1 MVEHACSPPA
11 LPGEA
16 DAAISHSRIFAHF
29 SDSAYFG
36 PECRSRVKR
45 VIPVAGSQA
54 YEASSLA
61 FVASRL
67 YGDRSSGR
75 ESRIPSAA
83 SCAKQRNKG
92 GLRR

>member
-16 DAAISHSRIFAHF
+16 DAAFSHSRIFAHF

-45 VIPVAGSQA
+45 VIRVAGSQA

-67 YGDRSSGR
+67 CGDRSSGR
-75 ESRIPSAA
+75 ESRVPSAA